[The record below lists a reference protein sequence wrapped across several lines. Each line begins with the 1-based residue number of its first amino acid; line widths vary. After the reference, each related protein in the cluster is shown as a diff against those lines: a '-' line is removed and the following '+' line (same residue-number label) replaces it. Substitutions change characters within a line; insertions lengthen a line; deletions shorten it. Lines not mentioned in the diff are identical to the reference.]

1 MKNLDK
7 EKLKISK
14 IKDNDLIIIKTNNKS
29 NIEINKYL
37 INFVSTLIV
46 EENKKISIL
55 NCNISPKVFYTSII
69 NKQIKINK
77 IKGLSVQQSK
87 SNLEKIKSMIKSNIY
102 INYTTE
108 IYIDELIE
116 KCQYLKNIKKVDIIT
131 ISNIERIKDL
141 NEENKQEFFKKLEKI
156 SIQLKITILLII

>member
-1 MKNLDK
+1 MNLENIENLDCFK
-7 EKLKISK
+7 ILKHNFLIVNNEDKLIKMKFLLKLIQNLTINYNRKIAILNSSIPHK
-14 IKDNDLIIIKTNNKS
+14 TIII
-29 NIEINKYL
+29 
-37 INFVSTLIV
+37 
-46 EENKKISIL
+46 
-55 NCNISPKVFYTSII
+55 SII
-69 NKQIKINK
+69 NKQIKVNK
-77 IKGLSVQQSK
+77 IKNLSIQQSK
-87 SNLEKIKSMIKSNIY
+87 SNVEKIKNMIKNNIY

-108 IYIDELIE
+108 TYIDELIE